1 MKKLVDIARQ
11 NGFDEL
17 AFKRFMQGQVFI
29 PLKSYA
35 ARNDSVADEDA
46 EQAVTMFRQYISP
59 SKEDILADEKKR
71 RAAEERDLA
80 ISKVILTSGASLEGY
95 TIQKFSD
102 FISADAVTQIDRGTL
117 ASFLSSSLNAIREQA
132 LWKLKE
138 TAYALGANAV
148 VGVTFHYLSFEPE
161 NIVKG
166 FETTHYYEPYVISVT
181 ASGNAVVIKSV
192 ADSGSA
198 VSLKKD

>member
-11 NGFDEL
+11 NGFDEQ
-17 AFKRFMQGQVFI
+17 AFKRFMHSQTSI
-29 PLKSYA
+29 SLKSYT

-46 EQAVTMFRQYISP
+46 GKAVALFRKYLSP
-59 SKEDILADEKKR
+59 SEEDILAEQEMLLADEKKR

-80 ISKVILTSGASLEGY
+80 ISKVIVTSGTSLEGY

-117 ASFLSSSLNAIREQA
+117 ASFLSSSLNTVRKQA

-138 TAYALGANAV
+138 SAYALGANAV
-148 VGVTFHYLSFEPE
+148 VGVSFHYL
-161 NIVKG
+161 
-166 FETTHYYEPYVISVT
+166 
-181 ASGNAVVIKSV
+181 
-192 ADSGSA
+192 
-198 VSLKKD
+198 